1 MPACPFYK
9 FSPNGNITILIPQS
23 AVPAEKRAAA
33 ARALMAPGHVQAEQ
47 VGYVDMDAPRLDMA
61 GGEFCVNATRAFGA
75 LLAHT
80 RGAED
85 VDAAVAVSGMPE
97 PVRVRAQGR
106 CPHWR
111 VTATLT
117 LPQLPPCETL
127 DAGLTLVRVPGIDHL
142 LLDETLHPF
151 PQDWAAAAAH
161 LRHRW
166 GLGRDGAA
174 GCIWWRETPEGLRMT
189 PVVWVAEPG
198 STVLENACGS
208 GALACACGLPR
219 VRSHAEEKTVAI
231 LQPDDTPLFLRLRKK
246 AHSWR
251 ADIGGDVLLIAD
263 GKAYWEDVD
272 A

>member
-1 MPACPFYK
+1 MK
-9 FSPNGNITILIPQS
+9 TIEGNLTAKGLRIALVASRFNSFLVEQLVKG
-23 AVPAEKRAAA
+23 AQDAF
-33 ARALMAPGHVQAEQ
+33 ARL
-47 VGYVDMDAPRLDMA
+47 
-61 GGEFCVNATRAFGA
+61 GGDER
-75 LLAHT
+75 
-80 RGAED
+80 
-85 VDAAVAVSGMPE
+85 
-97 PVRVRAQGR
+97 
-106 CPHWR
+106 
-111 VTATLT
+111 
-117 LPQLPPCETL
+117 
-127 DAGLTLVRVPGIDHL
+127 GLTLVRVPGIDHL